1 MCPIA
6 DYPVVLGEAIVHVDF
21 AFCESD
27 RKEKLERLVVVDS
40 VWKKRREKSPE
51 SKGGYLKLRWH
62 LSCLDP

>member
-6 DYPVVLGEAIVHVDF
+6 DYPVTLAEAIVHMDI

-40 VWKKRREKSPE
+40 VEEAAREITGE
-51 SKGGYLKLRWH
+51 
-62 LSCLDP
+62 